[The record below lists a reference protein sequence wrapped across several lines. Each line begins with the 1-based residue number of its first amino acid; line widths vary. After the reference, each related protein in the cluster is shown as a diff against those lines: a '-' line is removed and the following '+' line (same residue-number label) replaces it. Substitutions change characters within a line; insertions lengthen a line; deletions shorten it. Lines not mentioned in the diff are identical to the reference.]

1 MEQKIVYIPM
11 DHLAPHPYNP
21 RKDLGDLS
29 ELTESIKAK
38 GVLQNLTVVPME
50 LVDPDATVKLGPGF
64 YTVLIGHRRAAAAKL
79 AGLTELPCV
88 IVEMS
93 QEDQLATML
102 VENMQRSD
110 LTIYEQ
116 AKGFQM
122 MLDLGKT
129 IQDVSQ
135 ISGFSEAT
143 VRRRAKLAELDEK
156 KFKKAVDRGATL
168 YDFAELD
175 KIEDPQVRDKLLG
188 ILGTKNFKNELE
200 YTLNSQKRIKQ
211 VNAWAEQAAAFAQ
224 KLDKVDWKG
233 SYRIG
238 TVGDQTVPL
247 NYIRS
252 YGTWSRSGENI
263 TKPDDQEE
271 YYYTVSDT
279 DLTLFAKANVDL
291 EEEELKRI
299 RSEEIK
305 AEHKKIMEKFRDMT
319 ERHRKLRLDFIKE
332 FNQYDRKDTT
342 VWEFV
347 TEALIWAKLNGG
359 GYGNH
364 NLEDLAAML
373 NVSMT
378 DTSPPDLDYSEF
390 LSEKLNHPQRTA
402 LITSLWVLDKGGYWR
417 EFYDSDARRYRIIYQ
432 DNDNLDMIYR
442 LLSQLGYFQSTEE
455 QELRKGT
462 HKLFFKP
469 EEYDGEDS

>member
-11 DHLAPHPYNP
+11 DHLAPHPHNP

-38 GVLQNLTVVPME
+38 GILQNLTVVPMDLAE
-50 LVDPDATVKLGPGF
+50 PNTKHGSGF

-88 IVEMS
+88 VVEMS
-93 QEDQLATML
+93 HEDQLATML

-129 IQDVSQ
+129 ISEVSE

-175 KIEDPQVRDKLLG
+175 KLEDPEVRDKLLG
-188 ILGTKNFKNELE
+188 SIGTKNFKNELE
-200 YTLNSQKRIKQ
+200 SALTSQKRKKQ
-211 VNAWAEQAAAFAQ
+211 VDTWVEQISAFAQ

-233 SYRIG
+233 SSRIG

-252 YGTWSRSGENI
+252 YCTWSRTGEDI
-263 TKPDDQEE
+263 TKPDDETE
-271 YYYTVSDT
+271 YFYTVSDT
-279 DLTLFAKANVDL
+279 DVTLFAKANVDL
-291 EEEELKRI
+291 EKEEQERLKA
-299 RSEEIK
+299 EEIK
-305 AEHKKIMEKFRDMT
+305 AEHKKLVEKFRDMT

-347 TEALIWAKLNGG
+347 TEALIEAKLHGG
-359 GYGNH
+359 GYSNN

-390 LSEKLNHPQRTA
+390 LSEKLHHPQRTA
-402 LITSLWVLDKGGYWR
+402 LITSLWVLDRGGYWR
-417 EFYDSDARRYRIIYQ
+417 EFYDCNARRYRVIYK
-432 DNDNLDMIYR
+432 DNDHLDMVYR
-442 LLSQLGYFQSTEE
+442 LLSQLGYLQSTEE